1 MRNDLSIRHKLPL
14 NPIIQPLS
22 LKDFRVLAR
31 TPTVVQF
38 FGSLDP
44 TLSGKG
50 ARVFVPI
57 TRNMVYELI
66 ATWNKAPIVPSVL
79 VVTRGDSLWL
89 LETKVIE
96 VEEPLPEEVA
106 P

>member
-1 MRNDLSIRHKLPL
+1 
-14 NPIIQPLS
+14 
-22 LKDFRVLAR
+22 
-31 TPTVVQF
+31 
-38 FGSLDP
+38 
-44 TLSGKG
+44 
-50 ARVFVPI
+50 VFVPI